1 MIHLMRLLLLFIY
14 CNVEVRFTLVDRFN
28 FVTHMTETL
37 TTHIIY
43 NILLYCEIARNCPL
57 LPELLLLCLKL
68 FPILPYLPP
77 LNPTGRRNPTL
88 INCAY
93 VDLQLSKPPLY
104 GTSTAINPTTTKYA
118 VYNEHLHQRS
128 VCVLSLASVH
138 NTTTSFSVSL
148 SNINGSV
155 ILPRKRF
162 HQH

>member
-1 MIHLMRLLLLFIY
+1 MRLLLLFIY

-104 GTSTAINPTTTKYA
+104 GTCTAINPTSIYIKDQFVFY
-118 VYNEHLHQRS
+118 LWHQYIIPPPHS
-128 VCVLSLASVH
+128 VFPCRISMAMLYFLENGFT
-138 NTTTSFSVSL
+138 NTSRTLTH
-148 SNINGSV
+148 V
-155 ILPRKRF
+155 ILT
-162 HQH
+162 